1 MLRNEINDRAWL
13 NWLAKVRI
21 IIITFLFGIE
31 LAISRL
37 TPTNVPVRG
46 FISTILLWY
55 TISIFQILLISLW
68 RDTQVQVRLQIL
80 TDMAFATAIVYLTG
94 GIETSFN
101 FLYPLIIIV
110 ASIQLTRVWA
120 YLTAGLSFLL
130 FSSTLELTQYGIL
143 RSYAWG
149 LPPDDKS
156 LQMVVVVNLCAY
168 MAVAYL
174 ASSLSAKLRQVDV
187 EALENL
193 QALHENIINSMSGG
207 LITTDLQGRVTFLNA
222 SGEKLLE
229 RRSDEVLGHK
239 AEELF
244 LDRVPGVESAQ
255 AKGELRSL
263 TPNGE
268 EKTFGIKVSTL
279 RVPDRGTLGY
289 VYSFADL
296 TEIRRLEREVRMHD
310 RLSAVGRMAAGI
322 AHEIRNPLSSIAG
335 SVKVLATISALT
347 EEQRT
352 LVDVV
357 TRESDRLNDIITN
370 FLFYSREKSYQFAV
384 EDLVPLLDDTLTLLE
399 NRPPALSS
407 SLASGTSGSASGGG
421 ITIVRQ
427 YESQEA
433 LARVNGDKMKQV
445 FWNICE
451 NAARAMPDG
460 GTLTVRLFS
469 ENGQWI
475 ISFADTG
482 RGIRA
487 HQLDKVFEPFQSGFE
502 NGTGLGLAIVYQIV
516 QAHQGKISVRSA
528 PGEGAEFRLE
538 LAQAA
543 VVEDEQE
550 AGPGSAEKVKVAH
563 G

>member
-1 MLRNEINDRAWL
+1 
-13 NWLAKVRI
+13 
-21 IIITFLFGIE
+21 
-31 LAISRL
+31 
-37 TPTNVPVRG
+37 
-46 FISTILLWY
+46 
-55 TISIFQILLISLW
+55 
-68 RDTQVQVRLQIL
+68 
-80 TDMAFATAIVYLTG
+80 
-94 GIETSFN
+94 
-101 FLYPLIIIV
+101 
-110 ASIQLTRVWA
+110 
-120 YLTAGLSFLL
+120 
-130 FSSTLELTQYGIL
+130 
-143 RSYAWG
+143 
-149 LPPDDKS
+149 
-156 LQMVVVVNLCAY
+156 LCAY
-168 MAVAYL
+168 LAVAYL
-174 ASSLSAKLRQVDV
+174 ASSLSSKLRQVDV

-229 RRSDEVLGHK
+229 RQSDEVLGRK

-263 TPNGE
+263 TPSGE

-296 TEIRRLEREVRMHD
+296 TEIRRLEREVRMRD

-370 FLFYSREKSYQFAV
+370 FLFYSRDKSYKFAV

-407 SLASGTSGSASGGG
+407 SLASGAAELGSASGGG

-427 YESQEA
+427 YESQQA

-451 NAARAMPDG
+451 NAARAMPGG

-469 ENGQWI
+469 EDGQWI

-516 QAHQGKISVRSA
+516 QAHQGKISVRST

-543 VVEDEQE
+543 VVEDERE
-550 AGPGSAEKVKVAH
+550 AVPGSAEKAKVAH